1 MRRGHTG
8 LTWSKARQSRIIE
21 FAPFHKI
28 FRPTSNVGGWK
39 MFQPKSTLSSQMHIK
54 ELKVGAFSTLTFSPG
69 LVEEEITCGDAFVT
83 FRTFAH
89 ASLDRLM
96 VAEVHVERTG
106 EEDSSD
112 EVVVVTRIDLS
123 GEEDGGDFLWE
134 DSVEESGAW

>member
-1 MRRGHTG
+1 
-8 LTWSKARQSRIIE
+8 
-21 FAPFHKI
+21 
-28 FRPTSNVGGWK
+28 
-39 MFQPKSTLSSQMHIK
+39 MHIK
-54 ELKVGAFSTLTFSPG
+54 ELKVGKFPPFTFSPG

-112 EVVVVTRIDLS
+112 EVVVTRVDLS
-123 GEEDGGDFLWE
+123 GEEDDGDFLWE

>member
-1 MRRGHTG
+1 
-8 LTWSKARQSRIIE
+8 
-21 FAPFHKI
+21 
-28 FRPTSNVGGWK
+28 
-39 MFQPKSTLSSQMHIK
+39 MHIK
-54 ELKVGAFSTLTFSPG
+54 ELKVKLKGKFSTLTFSPG

-106 EEDSSD
+106 EEDSS
-112 EVVVVTRIDLS
+112 EVVVTRIDLS

>member
-1 MRRGHTG
+1 
-8 LTWSKARQSRIIE
+8 
-21 FAPFHKI
+21 
-28 FRPTSNVGGWK
+28 
-39 MFQPKSTLSSQMHIK
+39 MHIK
-54 ELKVGAFSTLTFSPG
+54 ELKVGKFPPFTFSPG

-112 EVVVVTRIDLS
+112 EVVVTRVDLS
-123 GEEDGGDFLWE
+123 GEEDVGDFLWE